1 MSKKNNI
8 LITGGLGFIG
18 SNLAKIILKKKIASK
33 CILLDSYTGFIN
45 PLKDYFNDYRKFR
58 FDKDKRIII
67 ERGDASNF
75 KLVLRILEK
84 YKPTIIFHASAVPVA
99 KLDNITGQECRRGS
113 IDTTTN
119 ILECLNYFQSK
130 KKTKFQRFVYFS
142 SSMVYGDFKK
152 NKAYETDETNPKE
165 IYGTMKLAGE
175 IATKG
180 LCNFYNIPYTIIRP
194 SAVYGPTDMNQR
206 VTQIFLE
213 KAIKGE
219 TLIINGKDEK
229 LDFTFV
235 EDLANGSILA
245 AVSKKAIN
253 QTFNITFGK
262 AMTLYQYVKILSKYF
277 PRLKYIF
284 KERDHQRPKRGT
296 LSISKAKKLLNY
308 RPYFNLKKG
317 MKKYVEFAKS
327 FKEEKK

>member
-1 MSKKNNI
+1 MSKQNNI

-45 PLKDYFNDYRKFR
+45 PLKDYFNDFRKFR

-67 ERGDASNF
+67 ERRDASNF

-84 YKPTIIFHASAVPVA
+84 YKPTIIFHASAVPVE

-119 ILECLNYFQSK
+119 ILECLNYFQSS

-152 NKAYETDETNPKE
+152 SKAYETDETNPKE

-180 LCNFYNIPYTIIRP
+180 LCDFYNIPYTM
-194 SAVYGPTDMNQR
+194 SR
-206 VTQIFLE
+206 VI
-213 KAIKGE
+213 
-219 TLIINGKDEK
+219 
-229 LDFTFV
+229 
-235 EDLANGSILA
+235 
-245 AVSKKAIN
+245 
-253 QTFNITFGK
+253 
-262 AMTLYQYVKILSKYF
+262 
-277 PRLKYIF
+277 YI
-284 KERDHQRPKRGT
+284 Q
-296 LSISKAKKLLNY
+296 
-308 RPYFNLKKG
+308 
-317 MKKYVEFAKS
+317 
-327 FKEEKK
+327 